1 MMLEKRSPGETI
13 KAIRKKRGMTQRDV
27 ADTLGT
33 TVSSVSRYESGSR
46 LMSVERFEEILDIL
60 SAEYTVRY

>member
-1 MMLEKRSPGETI
+1 MILTKRSPGETI
-13 KAIRKKRGMTQRDV
+13 KAIRKKRGMTQKDV

>member
-1 MMLEKRSPGETI
+1 MILEKRSPGETI
-13 KAIRKKRGMTQRDV
+13 KAIRQKRGMTQRDV

>member
-1 MMLEKRSPGETI
+1 MILEKRSPGETI
-13 KAIRKKRGMTQRDV
+13 KAIREKRGMTQKDV
-27 ADTLGT
+27 VDTLGT
-33 TVSSVSRYESGSR
+33 TVSSLSRYESGSR

>member
-1 MMLEKRSPGETI
+1 MILEKRSPGETI
-13 KAIRKKRGMTQRDV
+13 KSIRKKRGMTQRDV

>member
-1 MMLEKRSPGETI
+1 MILEKRSPGETI

-33 TVSSVSRYESGSR
+33 TVSSVSRYENRR
-46 LMSVERFEEILDIL
+46 LRKEIKC
-60 SAEYTVRY
+60 